1 MSKAQRP
8 RSFRLASAM
17 VALLGLAIAAQ
28 AHAESSP
35 AQARGRM
42 METAKRVAIPHYER
56 KLANGT
62 QRVYLNP
69 QGHHIPAM
77 EQALPKGSDV
87 IEIVHIGTPEAFHTM
102 AIFDRELLHSQF
114 SDAGNWRLR
123 TWGDRLRPG
132 NHKLWSAMIQ
142 LSPKEAQNMRQRIA
156 AAKVEE
162 GPEYLAGE
170 DWVNG
175 HLKLGGAL
183 GMNGINCVAT
193 WCDMPIGE
201 QGERLH
207 QLVGLRSYS
216 GSPRGFQQALETD
229 ANERVFGITAYGPA
243 DPAFVQ
249 NQNQDKTF
257 K

>member
-77 EQALPKGSDV
+77 EQALPKGSALF
-87 IEIVHIGTPEAFHTM
+87 ISEKLAAPHPITGEAMTERYHIGEKT
-102 AIFDRELLHSQF
+102 
-114 SDAGNWRLR
+114 
-123 TWGDRLRPG
+123 GD
-132 NHKLWSAMIQ
+132 
-142 LSPKEAQNMRQRIA
+142 
-156 AAKVEE
+156 
-162 GPEYLAGE
+162 
-170 DWVNG
+170 
-175 HLKLGGAL
+175 
-183 GMNGINCVAT
+183 
-193 WCDMPIGE
+193 
-201 QGERLH
+201 
-207 QLVGLRSYS
+207 
-216 GSPRGFQQALETD
+216 
-229 ANERVFGITAYGPA
+229 
-243 DPAFVQ
+243 
-249 NQNQDKTF
+249 
-257 K
+257 